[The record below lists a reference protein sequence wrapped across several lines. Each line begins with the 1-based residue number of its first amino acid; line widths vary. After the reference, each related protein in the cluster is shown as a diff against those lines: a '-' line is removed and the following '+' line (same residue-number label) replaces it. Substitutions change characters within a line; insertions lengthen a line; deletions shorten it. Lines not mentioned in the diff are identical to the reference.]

1 MIEFD
6 DDGKPNENQLTQN
19 GGNSPVWLPDGSG
32 LVYENNGQLWLAT
45 WAENSV
51 DQVEFIPLTINGQ
64 NVFGY
69 HPSLVPEL

>member
-1 MIEFD
+1 M
-6 DDGKPNENQLTQN
+6 
-19 GGNSPVWLPDGSG
+19 S
-32 LVYENNGQLWLAT
+32 YENNGQLWLAT